1 MKHRNIF
8 MKNYCLVSALVSAA
22 LAIYSFCCHDYWWA
36 LIFVV
41 FTFIDHV
48 SYDYYKNKVNQHRNE
63 KDNSENPPQIG

>member
-1 MKHRNIF
+1 

-36 LIFVV
+36 LIFVI
-41 FTFIDHV
+41 FTFIDHI
-48 SYDYYKNKVNQHRNE
+48 SYDYYKNKVNQHINE